1 MLMNMQEFLAVAEE
15 HHFAAGAFNVT
26 EVANFRCVV
35 EEAEAQ
41 KAPTIIAITVNELDF
56 CGPEFYS
63 YVRTRLLESP
73 IPFVLHL
80 DHGRTLQD
88 ILRAIQAGFTSVMFD
103 GSELPYEENIRQ
115 TKAVVDLAHL
125 VGVSVEGEVGTIGIM
140 NYSDEGGVDHITYT
154 RPEEVVDFTAKTG
167 VDSLAVAIG
176 TSHGLYPE
184 GFVPKLQLD
193 LLRELKQV
201 SPVPLVLHGG
211 TGIPDDMIKKAI
223 TLGVAKINVNTECQ
237 IAFAEAT
244 RAYIEAGKDREGKGF
259 DPSKFLAP
267 GTDAIKDMVITKIK
281 LFGSEGKA
289 DE

>member
-1 MLMNMQEFLAVAEE
+1 M
-15 HHFAAGAFNVT
+15 
-26 EVANFRCVV
+26 
-35 EEAEAQ
+35 
-41 KAPTIIAITVNELDF
+41 
-56 CGPEFYS
+56 
-63 YVRTRLLESP
+63 
-73 IPFVLHL
+73 LHL

-140 NYSDEGGVDHITYT
+140 NYSDEGGVDHIIYT
-154 RPEEVVDFTAKTG
+154 RPEEVIDFTAKTG

-193 LLRELKQV
+193 LLKELKQV

-211 TGIPDDMIKKAI
+211 SDNPDEEIRQA
-223 TLGVAKINVNTECQ
+223 CQ
-237 IAFAEAT
+237 IGIRKVNIASDYKA
-244 RAYIEAGKDREGKGF
+244 AYSRKLNEIMNETGEFKFSTLMPKGF
-259 DPSKFLAP
+259 EA
-267 GTDAIKDMVITKIK
+267 ARAVIRHKME
-281 LFGSEGKA
+281 LFGSVGKA
-289 DE
+289 SAYWEKFL

>member
-1 MLMNMQEFLAVAEE
+1 M
-15 HHFAAGAFNVT
+15 
-26 EVANFRCVV
+26 
-35 EEAEAQ
+35 
-41 KAPTIIAITVNELDF
+41 
-56 CGPEFYS
+56 
-63 YVRTRLLESP
+63 
-73 IPFVLHL
+73 LHL

-167 VDSLAVAIG
+167 IDSLAVAIG

-193 LLRELKQV
+193 LLKELKQV

-211 TGIPDDMIKKAI
+211 SDNPDEEIRQA
-223 TLGVAKINVNTECQ
+223 CQ
-237 IAFAEAT
+237 IGIRKVNIASDYKA
-244 RAYIEAGKDREGKGF
+244 AYSRK
-259 DPSKFLAP
+259 
-267 GTDAIKDMVITKIK
+267 
-281 LFGSEGKA
+281 
-289 DE
+289 